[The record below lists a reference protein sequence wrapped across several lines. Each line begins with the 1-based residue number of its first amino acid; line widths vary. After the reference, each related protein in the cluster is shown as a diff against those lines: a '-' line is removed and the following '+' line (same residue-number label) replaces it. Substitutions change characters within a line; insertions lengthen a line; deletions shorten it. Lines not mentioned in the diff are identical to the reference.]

1 MIRQQWAW
9 LLSNLMPTRIYAEQ
23 IPRRSAPITH
33 LRFLEFARSSSAIRM
48 HRTCQHQNAQ
58 NVPTISTNKRH
69 QQIPV
74 AWSCLRVHVRDTPA
88 SKNLCSASKS
98 PRFSVWFSLDTRLV
112 SGAVCTTV
120 SSWCCCANPRTTLH
134 LRTRHASTLTTQ
146 LLFENVR
153 CEHDLAGNYASRTYA
168 AKNGLARKYVSR
180 TYAAK
185 TI

>member
-1 MIRQQWAW
+1 
-9 LLSNLMPTRIYAEQ
+9 MPTRNLCGTNSSTVSTDH
-23 IPRRSAPITH
+23 PPPIFGICA
-33 LRFLEFARSSSAIRM
+33 LVVRNP
-48 HRTCQHQNAQ
+48 NAQ
-58 NVPTISTNKRH
+58 NVPASECTERANNQHKQTPPTN
-69 QQIPV
+69 PCGV
-74 AWSCLRVHVRDTPA
+74 VVSA
-88 SKNLCSASKS
+88 SPRSRYARQENLCSASKS

-168 AKNGLARKYVSR
+168 AKNGLARNYVSR